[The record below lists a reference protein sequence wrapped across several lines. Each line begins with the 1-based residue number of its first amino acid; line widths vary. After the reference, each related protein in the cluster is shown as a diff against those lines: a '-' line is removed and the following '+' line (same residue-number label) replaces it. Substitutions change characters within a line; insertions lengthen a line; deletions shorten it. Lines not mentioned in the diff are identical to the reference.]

1 MKQSTILQ
9 LLTLAVLMI
18 VVAVLFQQTRTLKS
32 ELSAIREE
40 VQAARKTEVDPS
52 FPDNFNQ
59 RAIRVMIVN
68 R

>member
-1 MKQSTILQ
+1 
-9 LLTLAVLMI
+9 MI
-18 VVAVLFQQTRTLKS
+18 VFAVLFQQTRTLKS